1 LTDFMSVHFH
11 LHLDIMQ
18 RWEYAPHAL
27 LHSLAQA
34 IKVYKPHSF
43 DLHLK
48 HGLIRRRAMV
58 HLDHLLSLWPK
69 IFNYHNCVRIDT
81 FQWLID
87 LMGEDKMTDW
97 ELRYYVSTGQV
108 EKSSEYGNC
117 ESPEAIRDAELA
129 QLRYH
134 AKQHHNI
141 NVMAEIYGENTA
153 WEYGDEVNSITR
165 RRTPVTEFWPNLHI
179 DMSHYELHEFVSS
192 HTCKYFGR
200 AGNARDANNY
210 QAQMPLEHF
219 DDEALKATQNDRPRR
234 TAWLDALHTRDVW
247 GESVPPELA
256 PYPDG
261 PTMPVETR
269 R

>member
-69 IFNYHNCVRIDT
+69 IFNYHNCVRIGT

-87 LMGEDKMTDW
+87 LMGEDKMTD
-97 ELRYYVSTGQV
+97 
-108 EKSSEYGNC
+108 
-117 ESPEAIRDAELA
+117 
-129 QLRYH
+129 
-134 AKQHHNI
+134 
-141 NVMAEIYGENTA
+141 
-153 WEYGDEVNSITR
+153 
-165 RRTPVTEFWPNLHI
+165 
-179 DMSHYELHEFVSS
+179 
-192 HTCKYFGR
+192 
-200 AGNARDANNY
+200 
-210 QAQMPLEHF
+210 
-219 DDEALKATQNDRPRR
+219 
-234 TAWLDALHTRDVW
+234 
-247 GESVPPELA
+247 
-256 PYPDG
+256 
-261 PTMPVETR
+261 
-269 R
+269 